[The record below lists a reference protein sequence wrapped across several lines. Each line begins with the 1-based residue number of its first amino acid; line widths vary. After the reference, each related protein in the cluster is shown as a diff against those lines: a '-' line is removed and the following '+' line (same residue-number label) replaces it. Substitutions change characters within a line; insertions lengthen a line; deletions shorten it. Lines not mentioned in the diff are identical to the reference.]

1 MNAPAVSRAT
11 RSLGALALLTCTALA
26 LVNLA
31 SGELPYGWVLAWTV
45 PAALLCLLRPFT
57 PRLWQQALLVGLL
70 QGGA

>member
-45 PAALLCLLRPFT
+45 PAA
-57 PRLWQQALLVGLL
+57 
-70 QGGA
+70 